1 VRDTTVA
8 RNYAEALFAIGEK
21 SGKHEVFASE
31 LNSIGAMITA
41 DPSIDAFLRTP
52 NVDLVAKKKALRN
65 ALDGR
70 IDPML
75 VNFLL
80 VILEKRRQ
88 RLIREIA
95 VEYGSLLDEKLG
107 RLHVQVTLAHAADA
121 ATEATITKELSRI
134 LGRTAIPHITVDPTI
149 VGGIVVRF
157 GDRILDGSL
166 RRRLAGMRSRLYEA
180 AL

>member
-1 VRDTTVA
+1 MRDTTVA
-8 RNYAEALFAIGEK
+8 RNYAEALFALGEK
-21 SGKHEVFASE
+21 SGKHETFASE
-31 LNSIGAMITA
+31 LNSVGAMIAA
-41 DPSIDAFLRTP
+41 DPSINAFLRTP
-52 NVDLVAKKKALRN
+52 NVDLAAKKKALRS

-70 IDPML
+70 IDPM
-75 VNFLL
+75 VVIFLL
-80 VILEKRRQ
+80 VVLEKRLQ
-88 RLIREIA
+88 RLIGEIA
-95 VEYGSLLDEKLG
+95 TEYSALLDEKLG

-121 ATEATITKELSRI
+121 ATETTIAKELSRI
-134 LGRTAIPHITVDPTI
+134 LGRNAIPHITVDPNI